1 MECIQEEDTWGSD
14 HFPLIFTM
22 KFNNKGYRKLSNRIS
37 NYNTDWKKYKEDIN
51 NRNKDLEKEEFIRGS
66 IEMKYK
72 YINDIIRE
80 EAYKAS
86 GKNEKVKKRENSIK
100 EKDNIDN
107 KRKKK

>member
-1 MECIQEEDTWGSD
+1 
-14 HFPLIFTM
+14 M

-80 EAYKAS
+80 EVYKAS
-86 GKNEKVKKRENSIK
+86 GKNKKVKKGKNNIK

>member
-1 MECIQEEDTWGSD
+1 MEYIQEEDMWGSD

-37 NYNTDWKKYKEDIN
+37 NYNTDWKKYKDIN
-51 NRNKDLEKEEFIRGS
+51 NRNKDLEKEKFIRGS

-72 YINDIIRE
+72 YINYIIRE
-80 EAYKAS
+80 EVYKAS
-86 GKNEKVKKRENSIK
+86 GKNEKVKKEENNIK
-100 EKDNIDN
+100 EKNIDN